1 MLLTQGDEVMIIQRI
16 HKWKLLYRRRCY
28 QTLDQWSLRVSPKE
42 YRVCFRYYDTPLTV
56 TCVSTYIMETRTPTC
71 NQQPSGYNQ
80 HLAECMGMVSKPKY
94 PPRVWN
100 ATWPKSLLEYL
111 EWIRV
116 SQRYGPQVGSVTLQ
130 DSLPI
135 QALPNIFLGLG
146 VDISVTVL
154 HVTSCLNPLWE
165 DIPWLSNYK
174 MTVHVL

>member
-16 HKWKLLYRRRCY
+16 HKRKWLYRRRCY
-28 QTLDQWSLRVSPKE
+28 QTSDQRSLRVSPKE
-42 YRVCFRYYDTPLTV
+42 YRVCLRYYDTPLTV

-80 HLAECMGMVSKPKY
+80 HLAECMGMVSKPKD

-116 SQRYGPQVGSVTLQ
+116 SQRYDTSWVSNSTGFTPNTSSPKHFLGIRSGYLRHRPPRDLVFESFVRG
-130 DSLPI
+130 DSLI
-135 QALPNIFLGLG
+135 
-146 VDISVTVL
+146 
-154 HVTSCLNPLWE
+154 E
-165 DIPWLSNYK
+165 
-174 MTVHVL
+174 